1 MWCEAIWDIYA
12 EEAFEIPV
20 DVARNRRTNA
30 ARFSA
35 ANALI
40 DRAYSKTAVEEEIEM
55 VNLPPVVIQRTSSIT
70 L

>member
-1 MWCEAIWDIYA
+1 VWCEAIWDTYA

-20 DVARNRRTNA
+20 DVARNGRTNGA
-30 ARFSA
+30 MFSA

-40 DRAYSKTAVEEEIEM
+40 DRAYGKTAVEEEREIAP
-55 VNLPPVVIQRTSSIT
+55 LPPVVIQLTSSIT